1 MINPRWLKT
10 FVTLIETGNFTRTA
24 EKLFMTQP
32 GVSQHIS
39 KLEKTCGYTLIK
51 RGKKNFELTEQG
63 RMVYHYANESAK
75 NELAL
80 LEKLSFDDPYSG
92 CCSLACS
99 GALALTLY
107 PKLLALQAKYPLL
120 TIQLKAAPNHIILTE
135 IQQGLIDYGLV
146 TDVPNKKLFDALEV
160 GQEELCLVLPK
171 AVEIQGDIGNTLK
184 NIGLIAHPDA
194 EHYLSLYFLQSQEV
208 SLHQL
213 EFNDIPNAGAI
224 NQINQI
230 LQPVAKGL
238 GFTVLPK
245 SAVESFENKALITI
259 FKPAKPVIEALYRV
273 QKKGRE
279 LPKRYNTLHNFL
291 QTMME

>member
-1 MINPRWLKT
+1 MINPLWLKT

-63 RMVYHYANESAK
+63 RLVYHYANESAK
-75 NELAL
+75 NELTL
-80 LEKLSFDDPYSG
+80 LDKLSFDDPYAG
-92 CCSLACS
+92 CCSIACS

-107 PKLLALQAKYPLL
+107 PKLLDLQSKYPSL
-120 TIQLKAAPNHIILTE
+120 TINLKAAPNHLILTE
-135 IQQGLIDYGLV
+135 IQQGIIDYGIV
-146 TDVPNKKLFDALEV
+146 TDIPNKTLFDAVEI

-171 AVEIQGDIGNTLK
+171 TTEIQSDIRKKIIELGM
-184 NIGLIAHPDA
+184 ISHPDA
-194 EHYLSLYFLQSQEV
+194 EHYLSLYFIQSQEM

-213 EFNDIPNAGAI
+213 QFNDIPKRGSI

-230 LQPVAKGL
+230 LQPVSKGV

-245 SAVESFENKALITI
+245 SAVENFNKPALLTV
-259 FKPAKPVIEALYRV
+259 FKPEKPVIEALYFV
-273 QKKGRE
+273 KKQSRE
-279 LPKRYNTLHNFL
+279 LPKRYNILDKFIQSTFD
-291 QTMME
+291 